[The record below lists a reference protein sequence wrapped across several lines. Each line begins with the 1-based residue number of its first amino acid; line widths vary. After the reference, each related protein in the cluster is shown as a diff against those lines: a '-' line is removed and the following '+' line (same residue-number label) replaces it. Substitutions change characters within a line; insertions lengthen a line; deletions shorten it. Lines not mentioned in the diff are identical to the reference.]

1 MLTSLNCDPNVRN
14 EDGETPLSHAKS
26 NKVIQLLLKYGADA
40 KDAYQLY
47 RQSLGNLSAED
58 PLVNPVK
65 MFVLGFAEEGKTTL
79 IQSMQQ
85 ERKRDTLFSLV
96 SSKEIKERTPGIV
109 SKVFKSRVFGDVQFL
124 DFAGQK
130 SYYNS
135 HAAFI
140 KSSIVSYPPLFLLVV
155 GLHRTCKQIESNIS
169 SWMIILKNQ
178 CAQIKGKA
186 PLIVVGSHED
196 VLKEH
201 PEDKLKKE
209 KLILQCIELYQNFF
223 SSFEFFSMDCR
234 ICNTDQIKQLREMV
248 GGKCKELRSQ
258 LSVSVNAH
266 MFLLFLLEK
275 YPKEFAVTL
284 ETARS
289 RIETEI
295 QLEISKKHDKIL
307 PFLPT
312 NVSHIVKIC
321 EQLNDNGHILYLP
334 NSSSVGQGYIVID
347 KAALLTKI
355 TGTIF
360 APPEMRQYRDIA
372 SKSGIVPLSKL
383 VSLFPDFNS
392 KMLLMLVGFMTSLEL
407 AMMIGDEPISIDTLG
422 DRHLFCPSLVSSEPS
437 ETVWEKDDNFKY
449 HFGWVLSCVD
459 KNGEFFS
466 NRLIQVLLLRLAQL
480 NKASD
485 ASLLSSEPSYSI
497 WKMGICWGSGKGVV
511 TMVEID
517 ANCKA
522 ILLRMRA
529 HDLTVD
535 FLELRYETISKILN
549 TVKDVC
555 SSVSTKETLVRSN
568 DIVSHSTS
576 FTKFTRYSF
585 DSVAKSIVKK
595 DPCVASGHS
604 STKVTDLLH
613 VEVYE
618 NLGEAILQGFFNNE
632 SSGKPL
638 SDCFVKSFSSV
649 LSNHPEQAE
658 ILYQAIANLREK
670 NRPPSLTLY
679 EELKAW
685 SESGA
690 GTYLA
695 LGEVLDRLSVFR
707 GRDPLVS
714 VCQSVGCMWMIYSRV
729 QYSNVFCV

>member
-1 MLTSLNCDPNVRN
+1 MLASLNCDPNIRN
-14 EDGETPLSHAKS
+14 ENGETPLSHAKS
-26 NKVIQLLLKYGADA
+26 NKVIQLLLKYGAVA
-40 KDAYQLY
+40 EDAYQLY

-65 MFVLGFAEEGKTTL
+65 MFVLGFQKEGKTTL

-85 ERKRDTLFSLV
+85 ERKRDSLFSYV
-96 SSKEIKERTPGIV
+96 TSKEIKERTPGIV

-130 SYYNS
+130 IYYNS

-155 GLHRTCKQIESNIS
+155 GLHRTCKEIESNIS

-178 CAQIKGKA
+178 CAQIQGKA
-186 PLIVVGSHED
+186 PLIVVGSHDDE
-196 VLKEH
+196 LKGRLDE
-201 PEDKLKKE
+201 KLEKE
-209 KLILQCIELYQNFF
+209 KLILRCIEPYQSFF
-223 SSFEFFSMDCR
+223 GSFEFFSMDCR
-234 ICNTDQIKQLREMV
+234 ICNTVQIKQLREMV
-248 GGKCKELRSQ
+248 SRKCKELRSQ

-275 YPKEFAVTL
+275 YPIEVAVTL

-295 QLEISKKHDKIL
+295 RLDKSKKYDKLL

-312 NVSHIVKIC
+312 NASHIVKIC

-334 NSSSVGQGYIVID
+334 NSLSVGEGYIVID
-347 KAALLTKI
+347 KAALLTRI
-355 TGTIF
+355 NGTLF
-360 APPEMRQYRDIA
+360 APADFKQHRDLA
-372 SKSGIVPLSKL
+372 SKSGIIPLSKL
-383 VSLFPDFNS
+383 AKEFPDFDN
-392 KMLLMLVGFMTSLEL
+392 KMLVMLVGFMTSLEL
-407 AMMIGDEPISIDTLG
+407 AMVIGDEPISIDTL
-422 DRHLFCPSLVSSEPS
+422 RERYLFCPTLVSSGPS
-437 ETVWEKDDNFKY
+437 ETVWEKDDSFKY
-449 HFGWVLSCVD
+449 HFGWVLSCTD
-459 KNGEFFS
+459 ENGQFS
-466 NRLIQVLLLRLAQL
+466 HRLIQVLLLRLAQL
-480 NKASD
+480 NKDSD
-485 ASLLSSEPSYSI
+485 AGLLSSEPSYSI

-517 ANCKA
+517 ANCTA

-535 FLELRYETISKILN
+535 FLELRYETISKVRN

-555 SSVSTKETLVRSN
+555 SSVSTKETLVRSI
-568 DIVSHSTS
+568 DIVRQGTS
-576 FTKFTRYSF
+576 FTEFTQYCF
-585 DSVAKSIVKK
+585 DSVAKSVVKK
-595 DPCVASGHS
+595 LPSVASGHT
-604 STKVTDLLH
+604 STKITDLLH

-618 NLGEAILQGFFNNE
+618 NLGESILQGFFNNE
-632 SSGKPL
+632 SSVKPL
-638 SDCFVKSFSSV
+638 SDCFVKSFASV
-649 LSNHPEQAE
+649 LSTHPEQAE

-670 NRPPSLTLY
+670 NQPPSITLY

-695 LGEVLDRLSVFR
+695 LGVVLDRLSVFR

-714 VCQSVGCMWMIYSRV
+714 VSVVCG
-729 QYSNVFCV
+729 